1 MGSVRVAIVGVG
13 NCAASLVQGVEYYK
27 DADPQARVPG
37 LMHVQLGDY
46 HVRDIEFVAAFDVDG
61 KKVGRDISEAIGAS
75 ENNTIKIC
83 DVPPT
88 GVIVQRGHTLDGL
101 GKYYRLTIDESDEE
115 PVDVVQALK
124 DARADV
130 LICYLPVGSEDAA
143 KFYAQCAIDAGVGFV
158 NCLPVFI
165 AGTKAWADKF
175 TKAGVPIVGDDIKSQ
190 VGATITHRVLAKL
203 FEDRGVVL
211 DRTYQLNVGGNMD
224 FMNMLERERLESKKV
239 SKTQAVT
246 SNLSSGPL
254 AGKVADRNV
263 HIGPSDYVAWPD
275 DRKWAYVRLE
285 GRAFGDVPLNME
297 YKLEVW
303 DSPNSA
309 GVVID
314 ALRCCKIALDRG
326 VGGPILPASA
336 YFMKSP
342 PVQVEDTKARAELE
356 AFIAG

>member
-27 DADPQARVPG
+27 DADPSARVPG

-61 KKVGRDISEAIGAS
+61 KKVGRDLAEAIVAS

-88 GVIVQRGHTLDGL
+88 GITVQRGHTLDGL
-101 GKYYRLTIDESDEE
+101 GKYYRQTIEESDEQ
-115 PVDVVQALK
+115 PVDVVRALK
-124 DARADV
+124 EARADV
-130 LICYLPVGSEDAA
+130 LVCYLPVGSEDAA

-165 AGTKAWADKF
+165 AGTKEWADKF

-224 FMNMLERERLESKKV
+224 FMNMLERERLESKKI

-246 SNLSSGPL
+246 SNLEHDL
-254 AGKVADRNV
+254 GKRNV
-263 HIGPSDYVAWPD
+263 HIGPSDYVAWLD

-314 ALRCCKIALDRG
+314 ALRCCKIAKDRG
-326 VGGPILPASA
+326 LGGPILPASS

-342 PVQVEDTKARAELE
+342 PVQMRDELAREQLE
-356 AFIAG
+356 NFITGS

>member
-13 NCAASLVQGVEYYK
+13 NCAASLVQGVEYYQ
-27 DADPQARVPG
+27 DADPSARVPG

-75 ENNTIKIC
+75 QNNTIKIA

-88 GVIVQRGHTLDGL
+88 GIIVQRGHTLDGL
-101 GKYYRLTIDESDEE
+101 GKYYRQTIEESDEN
-115 PVDVVQALK
+115 PVDVVQTLK

-130 LICYLPVGSEDAA
+130 LFCYLPVGSEEAA

-175 TKAGVPIVGDDIKSQ
+175 TAAGVPIVGDDIKSQ

-203 FEDRGVVL
+203 FEDRGVIL

-224 FMNMLERERLESKKV
+224 FMNMLERDRLESKKV

-246 SNLSSGPL
+246 SNLETGPL

-263 HIGPSDYVAWPD
+263 HIGPSDYVAWLD

-314 ALRCCKIALDRG
+314 ALRCCKIAKDRG
-326 VGGPILPASA
+326 LGGPILPASA

-342 PVQVEDTKARAELE
+342 PVQVRDDVARDQLE
-356 AFIAG
+356 KFIAG